1 MRSANVGFRKRI
13 LRAPPQCVNRSV
25 ALALR
30 IIGALPRVPRS
41 EGRTMS
47 DRTAVKFYQAD
58 VFTDTVFGGNP
69 VAVVPEA
76 DGLSDVE
83 MQKIAREM
91 NLSETVFVLKPT
103 TKAAQYR
110 LRFFTPT
117 QEIAFA
123 GHPVV
128 GAFYV
133 LVHVGIVTLYEPLT
147 RIYQETHVGVF
158 TVEITAREGRIQHIM
173 MSQPAP
179 EFLGVV
185 EPLRDLFEV
194 AKAVGVPKTTITGT
208 GLPVEIVSTGFPVM
222 VVPVRTLTAVS
233 KATPN
238 ITLINSLCTQH
249 KAQGLM
255 IFTTVT
261 VERTPSSMRR
271 PRFRLSAPAMCS
283 CASKPARS
291 TISTSGFAREF
302 PPSRCRC
309 RTSADQMSRVSWN
322 GWGRAS
328 RGWASATASLSLPAS
343 RAGHANSAS
352 QAGTICAR
360 PTTFSGL
367 E

>member
-1 MRSANVGFRKRI
+1 
-13 LRAPPQCVNRSV
+13 
-25 ALALR
+25 
-30 IIGALPRVPRS
+30 
-41 EGRTMS
+41 MS

-261 VERTPSSMRR
+261 VEEESTVHTRMFASPVGVVEDPATG
-271 PRFRLSAPAMCS
+271 SA
-283 CASKPARS
+283 
-291 TISTSGFAREF
+291 SGALGAYLVKNGVVEVGPMTEIICEQGYEVDR
-302 PPSRCRC
+302 PSRLIVQVLSDDDEISCVQVGGQ
-309 RTSADQMSRVSWN
+309 AVVVIE
-322 GWGRAS
+322 G
-328 RGWASATASLSLPAS
+328 SLTL
-343 RAGHANSAS
+343 
-352 QAGTICAR
+352 R
-360 PTTFSGL
+360 P
-367 E
+367 

>member
-1 MRSANVGFRKRI
+1 
-13 LRAPPQCVNRSV
+13 
-25 ALALR
+25 
-30 IIGALPRVPRS
+30 
-41 EGRTMS
+41 MS

-158 TVEITAREGRIQHIM
+158 TVEITAREGRIRHIM

-222 VVPVRTLTAVS
+222 VVPVRTLVHRPHTDVRV
-233 KATPN
+233 P
-238 ITLINSLCTQH
+238 C
-249 KAQGLM
+249 
-255 IFTTVT
+255 
-261 VERTPSSMRR
+261 RR
-271 PRFRLSAPAMCS
+271 GGRSRHGFCQRRARCLS
-283 CASKPARS
+283 
-291 TISTSGFAREF
+291 REEW
-302 PPSRCRC
+302 RR
-309 RTSADQMSRVSWN
+309 RGGADDRDH
-322 GWGRAS
+322 
-328 RGWASATASLSLPAS
+328 L
-343 RAGHANSAS
+343 RAG
-352 QAGTICAR
+352 
-360 PTTFSGL
+360 L
-367 E
+367 

>member
-1 MRSANVGFRKRI
+1 
-13 LRAPPQCVNRSV
+13 
-25 ALALR
+25 
-30 IIGALPRVPRS
+30 
-41 EGRTMS
+41 MS

-158 TVEITAREGRIQHIM
+158 TVEITAREGRIRHIM

-208 GLPVEIVSTGFPVM
+208 GLPVEIVSTGFP
-222 VVPVRTLTAVS
+222 
-233 KATPN
+233 
-238 ITLINSLCTQH
+238 LINSLCTQH

-261 VERTPSSMRR
+261 VEEESTVHTRMFASPVGVVEDPATG
-271 PRFRLSAPAMCS
+271 SA
-283 CASKPARS
+283 
-291 TISTSGFAREF
+291 SGALGAYLVKNGVVEVGPMTEIICEQGYEVDR
-302 PPSRCRC
+302 PSRLIVQVLSDDDEISCVQVGGQ
-309 RTSADQMSRVSWN
+309 AVVVIE
-322 GWGRAS
+322 G
-328 RGWASATASLSLPAS
+328 SLTL
-343 RAGHANSAS
+343 
-352 QAGTICAR
+352 R
-360 PTTFSGL
+360 P
-367 E
+367 

>member
-1 MRSANVGFRKRI
+1 M
-13 LRAPPQCVNRSV
+13 
-25 ALALR
+25 
-30 IIGALPRVPRS
+30 
-41 EGRTMS
+41 
-47 DRTAVKFYQAD
+47 
-58 VFTDTVFGGNP
+58 
-69 VAVVPEA
+69 
-76 DGLSDVE
+76 
-83 MQKIAREM
+83 
-91 NLSETVFVLKPT
+91 
-103 TKAAQYR
+103 
-110 LRFFTPT
+110 
-117 QEIAFA
+117 
-123 GHPVV
+123 V

-158 TVEITAREGRIQHIM
+158 TVEITAREGRIRHIM

-261 VERTPSSMRR
+261 VEEESTVHTRMFASPVGVVEDPATG
-271 PRFRLSAPAMCS
+271 SA
-283 CASKPARS
+283 
-291 TISTSGFAREF
+291 SGALGAYLVKNGVVEVGPMTEIICEQGYEVDR
-302 PPSRCRC
+302 PSRLIVQVLSDDDEISCVQVGGQ
-309 RTSADQMSRVSWN
+309 AVVVIE
-322 GWGRAS
+322 G
-328 RGWASATASLSLPAS
+328 SLTL
-343 RAGHANSAS
+343 
-352 QAGTICAR
+352 R
-360 PTTFSGL
+360 P
-367 E
+367 